1 MPALIMN
8 DCFAAILLTWQ
19 NLSITVRQLHVC
31 GEAFIVECLLS
42 CDLRIDTN
50 VKPTDRGIKR

>member
-19 NLSITVRQLHVC
+19 SLSITVRQLHAC
-31 GEAFIVECLLS
+31 REAFIVECLLIS
-42 CDLRIDTN
+42 CGLIIEMRL
-50 VKPTDRGIKR
+50 K